1 MVGTRLLLR
10 CLPDT
15 TGRRSTMTW
24 LTGYVNFIVMHYDDQ
39 TYHIH
44 NNPVIIGKTLRGMS
58 TYQKEILSSCTCP
71 SSIPVSNTW
80 NMVGIDLITLAP
92 TKNGNQYCITLTDYF
107 SKWVEAAPMPFSWE
121 SDEANQDVPL
131 FARGTFSQNHSPWSS

>member
-15 TGRRSTMTW
+15 TGRRSTMMW

-44 NNPVIIGKTLRGMS
+44 NNPVEEDGVEVDPHPVVVYVPPVQQQSGTNDCNSVCCAPVVRRQIG
-58 TYQKEILSSCTCP
+58 SS
-71 SSIPVSNTW
+71 
-80 NMVGIDLITLAP
+80 
-92 TKNGNQYCITLTDYF
+92 
-107 SKWVEAAPMPFSWE
+107 
-121 SDEANQDVPL
+121 
-131 FARGTFSQNHSPWSS
+131 